1 VHLWRTS
8 KGDGVPLVRALTAIR
23 DLKGSNE
30 EQDHGIVI
38 AMRAMWPR
46 RSSPLPA
53 KRRQR
58 VGRSLCD
65 NARCAGYAFA
75 ASLRDLLGRSLCAF
89 AASLR
94 DLLGRSLCDNARC
107 AGYAFAAS
115 LRDLLGRSLCDNDS
129 GLAFAGSSTCV
140 LDPRVRPPWRAATLN
155 F

>member
-1 VHLWRTS
+1 VRLWRTS
-8 KGDGVPLVRALTAIR
+8 KGDGVPLVRALTATS

-38 AMRAMWPR
+38 AMRAMRPR
-46 RSSPLPA
+46 WSSPQPA
-53 KRRQR
+53 ERRQR
-58 VGRSLCD
+58 
-65 NARCAGYAFA
+65 
-75 ASLRDLLGRSLCAF
+75 LGR
-89 AASLR
+89 
-94 DLLGRSLCDNARC
+94 
-107 AGYAFAAS
+107 S